1 MPLDPISYQK
11 VLTLEHHQ
19 QMRQQADPPADEA
32 IRQVVEQRGREE
44 GKKLFDLLISNIR
57 LPKDQLPAPLL
68 TFIDSHE
75 ILPAWADPSKIQ
87 LAHDLFR
94 DHGPKFL
101 VFLYFK
107 SLPTMYSCANG
118 AQVLV
123 QTGRLAHDAQS
134 LETFSRR
141 IAETGQFLIDVM
153 TEGGMQKDGVGID
166 STLRVRLIHAAIRSF
181 IPSSQWNAEELGQPI
196 NQADMAT
203 TLMTFSV
210 SMLEGMD
217 ILGIDESD
225 ERKEAYVHL
234 WTVVGHLMGV
244 APDLLPPNA
253 EQGKQYLHFTLEQ
266 ESRSSEAGHLLTKA
280 LTSFVDGNLD
290 MKILEDLP
298 ESLITLL
305 VGKEMAGKIGI
316 ENKGCLGIL
325 LPTFLSKIFGLG
337 EKLEDRFPQIRS
349 VFDEISFALSKK
361 MVAYFNKTKNAE
373 FHIPR
378 YLQREWGIEQ

>member
-1 MPLDPISYQK
+1 MPLDPISYQQ
-11 VLTLEHHQ
+11 VLTVEHHQ
-19 QMRQQADPPADEA
+19 KMRQQADPLADEV
-32 IRQVVEQRGREE
+32 IRQVIEQHGPGQ
-44 GKKLFDLLISNIR
+44 GKKIFDLLISNIR
-57 LPKDQLPAPLL
+57 LPKDQLPEPVL
-68 TFIDSHE
+68 TFINNHQT
-75 ILPAWADPSKIQ
+75 LPDWADPSKIQ

-107 SLPTMYSCANG
+107 SLPTMYSCAHG
-118 AQVLV
+118 AHVLV
-123 QTGRLAHDAQS
+123 QTGRLAHDTQS

-153 TEGGMQKDGVGID
+153 TEGGMEREGVGID
-166 STLRVRLIHAAIRSF
+166 SALRVRLIHAAIRSF
-181 IPSSQWNAEELGQPI
+181 IPPERWDASKLGKPI

-217 ILGIDESD
+217 ILGIHESE
-225 ERKEAYVHL
+225 ERRAAYVHL
-234 WTVVGHLMGV
+234 WTVVGYLMGISS
-244 APDLLPPNA
+244 DLLPPNK
-253 EQGKQYLHFTLEQ
+253 EQGRQYLQFTLEQ
-266 ESRSSEAGHLLTKA
+266 ESRPSEAGQLLTQA
-280 LTSFVDGNLD
+280 LTRFVDGNLD

-305 VGKEMAGKIGI
+305 VGKELAGKIGI
-316 ENKGCLGIL
+316 ENQGCLGII

-349 VFDEISFALSKK
+349 VFDEISFTLSKK
-361 MVAYFNKTKNAE
+361 MVGYFNKTKNVE
-373 FHIPR
+373 FHVPR
-378 YLQREWGIEQ
+378 YLKKEWGIE